1 MLPAPR
7 RGESVRM
14 PRVCGGGDP
23 REPGVGS
30 GRRVLGGGGA
40 ACARAQKGLRG
51 TVRPA
56 EEKPRG
62 ERRMWYEMPGLK
74 SHSR

>member
-1 MLPAPR
+1 
-7 RGESVRM
+7 M
-14 PRVCGGGDP
+14 PRVCCGGDP

-40 ACARAQKGLRG
+40 ACARAQKGLRE

-62 ERRMWYEMPGLK
+62 ERRWVRGRRAGAPGRRC
-74 SHSR
+74 HRGGVC